1 MPKVQ
6 TSCPRC
12 KSPVIADLEQLLDVS
27 VDPSVKQR
35 LLSGQ
40 VNVIHCPT
48 CGFNGMVS
56 APLVYHDPE
65 KELLLTYF
73 PPELGLSVND
83 QERLIGPLINQITN
97 RLPLEKRKAYLL
109 RPQTMLTFQTLI
121 ERILEADGITRE
133 VLEKQQKRFDLIQRL
148 VGTVSPEERKALM
161 QQEEGLIDADFFL
174 MLSQI
179 TEAMLAQGDER
190 TARVL
195 ASLQQEALNNTKTG
209 QEIKNQTQEVQEI
222 LQKLQQASRQGLT
235 REKLLDLMLE
245 ARSEAALTALV
256 GLVRNGLDY
265 EFFQILTER
274 IDAAQDKTEKERLEA
289 LRTKL
294 LEYSRQIDEQI
305 QRRYEQ
311 SRRLVQQI
319 ASAQNIEQAVEESL
333 EAIDEFFFKALDEEL
348 EQARKNA
355 DLERISRLQR
365 MRAHLEKLSAPPPEV
380 AFLEELLSL
389 PSYEE
394 RQKKMQ
400 ENAEL
405 VTEEFLQL
413 VSGLITQ
420 GEKQN
425 QPPELLSALREINR
439 IALRMTMMAN
449 LNQ

>member
-48 CGFNGMVS
+48 CGFEGMVS

-133 VLEKQQKRFDLIQRL
+133 VLENQQKRFDLIQRL
-148 VGTVSPEERKALM
+148 VGTASPEDRKALM
-161 QQEEGLIDADFFL
+161 QQNEGLIDADFFL

-195 ASLQQEALNNTKTG
+195 AALQQEALNNTKTG
-209 QEIKNQTQEVQEI
+209 LEIKNQTQEVQDI
-222 LQKLQQASRQGLT
+222 LQKLQQAGRQGLT

-256 GLVRNGLDY
+256 GLVHNGLDY
-265 EFFQILTER
+265 EFFQALTER
-274 IDAAQDKTEKERLEA
+274 IETAQEETEKERLQA

-294 LEYSRQIDEQI
+294 LEYARQIDEQI

-319 ASAQNIEQAVEESL
+319 ASAPNIEQTVEESL
-333 EAIDEFFFKALDEEL
+333 EAIDEFFLKALDEEL
-348 EQARKNA
+348 EQARKSA
-355 DLERISRLQR
+355 DLNRISRLQR
-365 MRAHLEKLSAPPPEV
+365 IRAHLEKLSAPPPEV
-380 AFLEELLSL
+380 AFLEELLRL
-389 PSYEE
+389 PSYQE

-400 ENAEL
+400 EHAEL
-405 VTEEFLQL
+405 VTGEFLQL
-413 VSGLITQ
+413 VSGLIAQ
-420 GEKQN
+420 GEKQS
-425 QPPELLSALREINR
+425 QPPELLSTLREINR

>member
-35 LLSGQ
+35 LLNGQ
-40 VNVIHCPT
+40 INVIHCPT
-48 CGFNGMVS
+48 CGFEGMVS
-56 APLVYHDPE
+56 APLVYHDPD

-73 PPELGLSVND
+73 PPDLGLSVND

-121 ERILEADGITRE
+121 ERILEADGYTRE
-133 VLEKQQKRFDLIQRL
+133 VLENQQKRFELIRRL
-148 VGTVSPEERKALM
+148 LGIVDPEERKAVM
-161 QQEEGLIDADFFL
+161 QQEESLIDADFFL

-195 ASLQQEALNNTKTG
+195 AALQQEALNNTKAG
-209 QEIKNQTQEVQEI
+209 QEIKSQTQEVQEL
-222 LQKLQQASRQGLT
+222 LQKLQQVSRQGLT

-245 ARSEAALTALV
+245 AKSEAALTALV

-265 EFFQILTER
+265 EFFQILSER
-274 IDAAQDKTEKERLEA
+274 IEASQDSAEKARLEN
-289 LRTKL
+289 LRAKL
-294 LEYSRQIDEQI
+294 LEYARQVDEQI
-305 QRRYEQ
+305 QRHYEQ
-311 SRRLVQQI
+311 SRQLVQRI
-319 ASAQNIEQAVEESL
+319 ATSPNIEQTVEENL
-333 EAIDEFFFKALDEEL
+333 ETIDEFFFKALEEEL
-348 EQARKNA
+348 EQARKRA
-355 DLERISRLQR
+355 DLDRISRLQR
-365 MRAHLEKLSAPPPEV
+365 IRAHLEKLSAPPPEV

-389 PSYEE
+389 SSYEE

-400 ENAEL
+400 EKSDL
-405 VTEEFLQL
+405 VTADFLQL
-413 VSGLITQ
+413 VGGLIAQ
-420 GEKQN
+420 SEKQN
-425 QPPELLSALREINR
+425 QPPEFLSALREINR

>member
-56 APLVYHDPE
+56 TPLVYHDPE

-235 REKLLDLMLE
+235 REKLLDLMLD

-274 IDAAQDKTEKERLEA
+274 IDAAQDNTEKERLEA

-294 LEYSRQIDEQI
+294 LEYSRQIDEQL

-319 ASAQNIEQAVEESL
+319 ASAQNIEQAIEESL

-400 ENAEL
+400 EKVEL

-413 VSGLITQ
+413 VSGLIAQ